1 MGADVVA
8 HVKGV
13 LASTAVDD
21 EVSEYVAEMVGDLLS
36 DGEVGRSRAEMVD
49 ELVDATGPMLGE
61 FVDEAAV
68 RALCEGAVAHFVGDG
83 GASGEA
89 ASSPA
94 SDSAPAMCL
103 DLDGIILAFAGKVL
117 LRPTSLKLARGRRYG
132 VVGQNGAGKT
142 TLLTRL
148 AAGDIN
154 GWPAD
159 LRCVFVQ
166 HEVLV
171 ALEQSVQDFLASQ
184 AATLGADAAD
194 VVPCLDAVGFT
205 PETRAKAVAELSG
218 GWRMRLAIARAM
230 LQRADLLLLD
240 EPTNHLDVG
249 AVEWLAKHLTSLAD
263 TTVLVVSHDYDFL
276 ADIATDIV
284 HFENQELTTFGGGFA
299 GFRAARPKLILPR
312 MKRDVVAAIE
322 ASAKAAGED
331 PGGGGTAGSDDD
343 AAARGRKMAS
353 AALGG
358 VGVESVGTR
367 ASARGDS
374 GAGGG
379 FAAAMSRGTASS
391 GGGAGSNGAG
401 KREKP
406 LISFPDPGPL
416 DGIKNR
422 QQPVLRVD
430 DLGFAYPTST
440 SPVLDGV
447 NARVTLASRVAI
459 VGANGAGKTT
469 LLKCIVGEL
478 IPGTGSVWRHH
489 NLRVSYIAQHSM
501 HHLESNLEQSPKA
514 YIQTR
519 FFLGRDKELAAMAT
533 MEMTEEEQAQMRVKG
548 NVCEILG
555 RAMKGGSLCY
565 EVKKTGDRP
574 GVTRWEPQEFLKSSY
589 VAKMTRHYDEKL
601 KASQSGLD
609 IRPLTS
615 AEVYAH
621 LSDFG
626 IGVELADGKIRRMS
640 GGQKSRLVL
649 AAAMWTKPHVIA
661 LDEPTNYLDNE
672 TLAALTDALKKFKGG
687 VLTVSHN
694 ASFVADLCTDSW
706 RVYQGAVASAE
717 GNAVAG
723 AGKRS
728 AAARR
733 KQRAD
738 EKRENARGAKG
749 ERGDVEK
756 SGEEGG
762 GEGEGEG
769 EGAAAGARDARDP
782 SAADRT
788 VTGVLA
794 SRSTAMDVRI
804 EQFSM
809 QVNGRELVRDCA
821 IELNQ
826 GRRYGLLGANGCG
839 KSNLLA
845 AIARREVPVPPHLDA
860 YLLREEAEP
869 SDRTAL
875 EAVVD
880 HIKAEVA
887 RLQRLEAG
895 ILAESGPGDE
905 RLQPIYERLEALDPN
920 GFEARAAELLHGL
933 GFDGAM
939 RARATRDMSGGWRM
953 RVALARALFA
963 SPALLLL
970 DEPTNHL
977 DLGAC
982 VWLEHH
988 LAKYDKCLL
997 VVSHSADFLNGVC
1010 THVVRLA
1017 NQTLKTYTGDYDTF
1031 RKTLE
1036 ADDVIQ
1042 QRKHDKEQADI
1053 KHLREFIASCGTY
1066 ANAMKQAHSKQKI
1079 LDKMEAAG
1087 LTPSPKAERT
1097 FEFAFPDCRKLP
1109 PPVLPFKDVTFSYPG
1124 ADPNAPPL
1132 LRNLEFGVDCDSR
1145 VALVGPNGA
1154 GKSTLLKLM
1163 TGECE
1168 PVGGSVGRHAHLRI
1182 GRYHQ
1187 HSVDVLDE
1195 GASPVDF
1202 FAGAFEKLKRSADEW
1217 RGFLGKFGISG
1228 RLQTTRIGL
1237 LSDGQK
1243 SRLVFA
1249 MICVEEPNL
1258 LLLDEPTNHLDIDAI
1273 DALAKAINAFKGG
1286 LVLVS
1291 HDFRL
1296 IDQVA
1301 KEIWVCEN
1309 GGVEMW
1315 RDDIRA
1321 YKRKLAK
1328 AAGL

>member
-1 MGADVVA
+1 MKGAA
-8 HVKGV
+8 GV
-13 LASTAVDD
+13 
-21 EVSEYVAEMVGDLLS
+21 EAE
-36 DGEVGRSRAEMVD
+36 R
-49 ELVDATGPMLGE
+49 
-61 FVDEAAV
+61 
-68 RALCEGAVAHFVGDG
+68 EGA
-83 GASGEA
+83 GAISK
-89 ASSPA
+89 
-94 SDSAPAMCL
+94 SAPKRTVAC
-103 DLDGIILAFAGKVL
+103 VL
-117 LRPTSLKLARGRRYG
+117 G
-132 VVGQNGAGKT
+132 VQ
-142 TLLTRL
+142 
-148 AAGDIN
+148 
-154 GWPAD
+154 P
-159 LRCVFVQ
+159 Q
-166 HEVLV
+166 
-171 ALEQSVQDFLASQ
+171 EQ
-184 AATLGADAAD
+184 
-194 VVPCLDAVGFT
+194 
-205 PETRAKAVAELSG
+205 
-218 GWRMRLAIARAM
+218 
-230 LQRADLLLLD
+230 
-240 EPTNHLDVG
+240 
-249 AVEWLAKHLTSLAD
+249 
-263 TTVLVVSHDYDFL
+263 
-276 ADIATDIV
+276 
-284 HFENQELTTFGGGFA
+284 
-299 GFRAARPKLILPR
+299 
-312 MKRDVVAAIE
+312 
-322 ASAKAAGED
+322 
-331 PGGGGTAGSDDD
+331 
-343 AAARGRKMAS
+343 
-353 AALGG
+353 
-358 VGVESVGTR
+358 
-367 ASARGDS
+367 
-374 GAGGG
+374 
-379 FAAAMSRGTASS
+379 
-391 GGGAGSNGAG
+391 
-401 KREKP
+401 
-406 LISFPDPGPL
+406 
-416 DGIKNR
+416 GIKIIN
-422 QQPVLRVD
+422 
-430 DLGFAYPTST
+430 
-440 SPVLDGV
+440 
-447 NARVTLASRVAI
+447 
-459 VGANGAGKTT
+459 
-469 LLKCIVGEL
+469 
-478 IPGTGSVWRHH
+478 
-489 NLRVSYIAQHSM
+489 
-501 HHLESNLEQSPKA
+501 
-514 YIQTR
+514 
-519 FFLGRDKELAAMAT
+519 
-533 MEMTEEEQAQMRVKG
+533 
-548 NVCEILG
+548 
-555 RAMKGGSLCY
+555 
-565 EVKKTGDRP
+565 
-574 GVTRWEPQEFLKSSY
+574 
-589 VAKMTRHYDEKL
+589 
-601 KASQSGLD
+601 
-609 IRPLTS
+609 
-615 AEVYAH
+615 
-621 LSDFG
+621 
-626 IGVELADGKIRRMS
+626 
-640 GGQKSRLVL
+640 
-649 AAAMWTKPHVIA
+649 
-661 LDEPTNYLDNE
+661 
-672 TLAALTDALKKFKGG
+672 
-687 VLTVSHN
+687 
-694 ASFVADLCTDSW
+694 
-706 RVYQGAVASAE
+706 
-717 GNAVAG
+717 
-723 AGKRS
+723 
-728 AAARR
+728 
-733 KQRAD
+733 
-738 EKRENARGAKG
+738 
-749 ERGDVEK
+749 
-756 SGEEGG
+756 
-762 GEGEGEG
+762 
-769 EGAAAGARDARDP
+769 
-782 SAADRT
+782 
-788 VTGVLA
+788 
-794 SRSTAMDVRI
+794 
-804 EQFSM
+804 FSM
-809 QVNGRELVRDCA
+809 GMNGRELVKDREIETDRPQVRLVGPERVQDQLLESTATGRSYPGPHRHLPPARGGGADEPVRDPDRHRRA
-821 IELNQ
+821 P
-826 GRRYGLLGANGCG
+826 GRARAPPEARGAHHG
-839 KSNLLA
+839 SLW
-845 AIARREVPVPPHLDA
+845 
-860 YLLREEAEP
+860 
-869 SDRTAL
+869 
-875 EAVVD
+875 
-880 HIKAEVA
+880 
-887 RLQRLEAG
+887 
-895 ILAESGPGDE
+895 PGDE

-1309 GGVEMW
+1309 GGVEVW